1 MKETL
6 RPHERFRKRK
16 DFLHIY
22 RKGFRYRG
30 KGFVLIYLSNN
41 LPFSRMAVVASKKI
55 GNAVVRNRIKRRF
68 RALYRTNKSLLQGS
82 FDLVII
88 TKKSI
93 GNISWSEVQKEFIKA
108 IKFLPIT

>member
-22 RKGFRYRG
+22 RKGSRYRG
-30 KGFVLIYLSNN
+30 KGFILIYLSND
-41 LPFSRMAVVASKKI
+41 LHFSRLAVVASRKI

-93 GNISWSEVQKEFIKA
+93 GDISWGEVQKEFIKA
-108 IKFLPIT
+108 IKFLPIK

>member
-22 RKGFRYRG
+22 RKGSRYRG
-30 KGFVLIYLSNN
+30 KGFILIYLSNN
-41 LPFSRMAVVASKKI
+41 LPFSRMAVIVSKKI

-68 RALYRTNKSLLQGS
+68 RALFRTNKNWIQGS
-82 FDLVII
+82 YDLVFI
-88 TKKSI
+88 TEKSI
-93 GNISWSEVQKEFIKA
+93 GKFVWSEIHKEFIKA
-108 IKFLPIT
+108 IKFLPKT

>member
-22 RKGFRYRG
+22 RRGSRYRG
-30 KGFVLIYLSNN
+30 KGFTLVYLSNDLN
-41 LPFSRMAVVASKKI
+41 YSRMAVVASKKV

-68 RALYRTNKSLLQGS
+68 RALFRTNKSLLQGS

-88 TKKSI
+88 TDRRI
-93 GNISWSEVQKEFIKA
+93 GNTSWSEVQKEFIKA
-108 IKFLPIT
+108 ITFLPIT

>member
-16 DFLHIY
+16 DFSHIY
-22 RKGFRYRG
+22 RRGSRYRG
-30 KGFVLIYLSNN
+30 KGFILIYLSNK
-41 LPFSRMAVVASKKI
+41 LQFSRMAVVASKKI

-68 RALYRTNKSLLQGS
+68 RALFRTNKNLLQGS
-82 FDLVII
+82 FDLVVI
-88 TKKSI
+88 TQKSI
-93 GNISWSEVQKEFIKA
+93 EKIAWSAVQKEFIKA

>member
-6 RPHERFRKRK
+6 KPHERFRKRK

-22 RKGFRYRG
+22 RKGSRYRG
-30 KGFVLIYLSNN
+30 KGFVLIYLFNN
-41 LPFSRMAVVASKKI
+41 LPYSRMTAVASKKI

-68 RALYRTNKSLLQGS
+68 RALFRTNKSMLQGS

-88 TKKSI
+88 TQKSI
-93 GNISWSEVQKEFIKA
+93 GSIPWSEVQKEFIKT

>member
-16 DFLHIY
+16 DFLRIY
-22 RKGFRYRG
+22 RRGSRYRG
-30 KGFVLIYLSNN
+30 KGFILIYLSNK
-41 LPFSRMAVVASKKI
+41 LQFSRMAVVASKKV

-68 RALYRTNKSLLQGS
+68 RALFRTNKNLLQGS
-82 FDLVII
+82 FDLVVI
-88 TKKSI
+88 TEKRI
-93 GNISWSEVQKEFIKA
+93 GEIAWSEVQKEFIKA

>member
-22 RKGFRYRG
+22 RKGLRYRG
-30 KGFVLIYLSNN
+30 KGFILIYLSNN
-41 LPFSRMAVVASKKI
+41 LPFSRMAVIASKKI

-68 RALYRTNKSLLQGS
+68 RALFRTNKNWIQGS
-82 FDLVII
+82 YDLVFI
-88 TKKSI
+88 TEKSI
-93 GNISWSEVQKEFIKA
+93 GKFVWSEIQKEFIKA
-108 IKFLPIT
+108 IKFLPKT